1 MARHLEVPWLYSSTS
16 VTADGPHRVAPQVS
30 RPWLYDTLK
39 LFNGYRVRR
48 PEIKPLRQDSSP

>member
-1 MARHLEVPWLYSSTS
+1 VARHLEVPWLYSSTS
-16 VTADGPHRVAPQVS
+16 VTADGHRVAPQVS

-48 PEIKPLRQDSSP
+48 PEMKAAPAA

>member
-1 MARHLEVPWLYSSTS
+1 VARHLEVPWLYSSTS

-48 PEIKPLRQDSSP
+48 PEMKAAPAG

>member
-1 MARHLEVPWLYSSTS
+1 MARHLEVARLYSITS
-16 VTADGPHRVAPQVS
+16 VTADEPHRVQVS

-48 PEIKPLRQDSSP
+48 PEMKAAPAG